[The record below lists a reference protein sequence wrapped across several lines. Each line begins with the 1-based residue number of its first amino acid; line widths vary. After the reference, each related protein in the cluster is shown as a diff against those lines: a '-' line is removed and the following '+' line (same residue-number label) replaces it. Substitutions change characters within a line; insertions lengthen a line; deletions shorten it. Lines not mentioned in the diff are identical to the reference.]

1 MARSSATDRRFLE
14 KHGGQW
20 RVTVAVPR
28 DLHDRMPTRLK
39 RPLHTDSLAVA
50 NRLKWPVIAELKA
63 EIDRARGGT
72 VKAKHIQD
80 ALEMAEMLRKAKTEE
95 EREAIREG
103 IMISGEAMLGPLYKR
118 GEDPDTGEPIYEHHP
133 EREAAAG
140 EFVRVALGKYTL
152 VDLHHG
158 AYLESLTV
166 KSRTR
171 ADDVRA
177 MKYLKEWCKRES
189 VEPALQA
196 INRKVA
202 VRFMD
207 GFPQLAKGIS
217 PVTLNKY
224 LRRLSRYWQWLERRE
239 EVDTNVWK
247 GLTLPTPET
256 PYNEKER
263 PFTDDEMRRLLTGET
278 TQHMHDLMRIAAL
291 TGARIDVIVS
301 LRVKDCEGGVF
312 VFKPQKK
319 EEKERIT
326 PIHSSL
332 VPIIKRRTKGKSPED
347 DLFPEWPPVKKA
359 GSMRERSFKASNQFT
374 EYRRSVGV
382 DEVIPGKRRSLVN
395 FHSFRRWFSTQAER
409 ADQPEHL
416 IAAVVGHKRSG
427 ITLGRY
433 SAGPLVEQ
441 ARRCVEA
448 VKLPSLESEAS
459 PREQQAPHEEE
470 AA

>member
-1 MARSSATDRRFLE
+1 MPRSSATDRRFLE

-39 RPLHTDSLAVA
+39 RPLNTDSLAVA

-63 EIDRARGGT
+63 EIERARGGT
-72 VKAKHIQD
+72 LKAKHLQD
-80 ALEMAEMLRKAKTEE
+80 AIEMAEMLRKAKTAE
-95 EREAIREG
+95 EREAIRDGVMLSSEG
-103 IMISGEAMLGPLYKR
+103 MLGPLYYR
-118 GEDPDTGEPIYEHHP
+118 GDDPDTGEPIYEHRP
-133 EREAAAG
+133 EREKEAG
-140 EFVRVALGKYTL
+140 EFVRVALGMSTL
-152 VDLHHG
+152 VDLHHA

-166 KSRTR
+166 KPRTR

-177 MKYLKEWCKRES
+177 MKYLKAWCKREE
-189 VEPALQA
+189 VEPSLQA

-207 GFPQLAKGIS
+207 ALPELAKGLS

-239 EVDTNVWK
+239 EVDANVWH
-247 GLTLPTPET
+247 GLTIPEPKT
-256 PYNEKER
+256 PYDEKER
-263 PFTDDEMRRLLTGET
+263 PFTNDEMRLLLAGET

-332 VPIIKRRTKGKSPED
+332 VPIIERRTKGKSPDD

-382 DEVIPGKRRSLVN
+382 DDVIPGKRRSLVN
-395 FHSFRRWFSTQAER
+395 FHSFRRWFMTMAER

-416 IAAVVGHKRSG
+416 IAAVVGHKRNS
-427 ITLGRY
+427 ITLGLY

-448 VKLPSLESEAS
+448 VKLPSLEIEAS
-459 PREQQAPHEEE
+459 PHEHQAPHDEK
-470 AA
+470 AV

>member
-1 MARSSATDRRFLE
+1 
-14 KHGGQW
+14 
-20 RVTVAVPR
+20 
-28 DLHDRMPTRLK
+28 MPTRLK
-39 RPLHTDSLAVA
+39 RPLNTDSLAAA
-50 NRLKWPVIAELKA
+50 NHLKWPVIAELKA
-63 EIDRARGGT
+63 EIDRARGAT
-72 VKAKHIQD
+72 PKARNIQD
-80 ALEMAEMLRKAKTEE
+80 ALEMAEMLRKAKTAE
-95 EREAIREG
+95 EREAIRDGVMLSSEG
-103 IMISGEAMLGPLYKR
+103 MLGPLYYR

-133 EREAAAG
+133 EREKEPG
-140 EFVRVALGKYTL
+140 EFVKIALGMSTL
-152 VDLHHG
+152 IDLHHS

-166 KSRTR
+166 KPRTR

-177 MKYLKEWCKRES
+177 IKYLKAWCKRDGFES
-189 VEPALQA
+189 SLQA
-196 INRKVA
+196 INRKAA

-207 GFPQLAKGIS
+207 ALPELAKGLS

-239 EVDTNVWK
+239 EVDINVWH
-247 GLTLPTPET
+247 GLTIPEPKTPHDE
-256 PYNEKER
+256 EER
-263 PFTDDEMRRLLTGET
+263 PFSDDEMRRLLTGET

-301 LRVKDCEGGVF
+301 LKVRDCEGGAF

-319 EEKERIT
+319 EKKERIT

-332 VPIIKRRTKGKSPED
+332 VPIIERRTKGKRSDD
-347 DLFPEWPPVKKA
+347 DLFPEWPSVKKA

-395 FHSFRRWFSTQAER
+395 FHSFRRWFITTAER
-409 ADQPEHL
+409 ADQSEHI

-427 ITLGRY
+427 MTLGRY

-448 VKLPSLESEAS
+448 VMLQALEMEDSRGEDSPSGK
-459 PREQQAPHEEE
+459 EE